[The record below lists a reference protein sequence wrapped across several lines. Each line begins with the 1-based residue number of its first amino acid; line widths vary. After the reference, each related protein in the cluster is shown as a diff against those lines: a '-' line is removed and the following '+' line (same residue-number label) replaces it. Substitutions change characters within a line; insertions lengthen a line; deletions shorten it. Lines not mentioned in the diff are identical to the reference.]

1 MSQTLFEKI
10 ISREIPADIVFEDEL
25 CLAFRDISPQA
36 PVHVLLIPKK
46 PIPSVDAI
54 DETDSRIAESFMA
67 SDSPIGRRV
76 AADRWLPG
84 GGELW
89 RGWRAN
95 GRPPALPHSWR
106 PLAELATWINVLAA
120 SNVEYRLV

>member
-54 DETDSRIAESFMA
+54 DETDSGLLSHLW
-67 SDSPIGRRV
+67 RV
-76 AADRWLPG
+76 IPQLA
-84 GGELW
+84 GELQLTDGY
-89 RGWRAN
+89 RVVVNCGEDGGQTVDHLHFHILG
-95 GRPPALPHSWR
+95 GRSLSWPPG
-106 PLAELATWINVLAA
+106 
-120 SNVEYRLV
+120 